1 MEKQEE
7 VIETQQ
13 VETKPEPEPKPES
26 KPEPEPVETQTR
38 LQELIKCP
46 KCNKMVKLKTLKYSH
61 KQTCSGEESN
71 QKKIVKEEP
80 LPEKPAV
87 VVNDIDE
94 TPKQEA
100 PKISRTK
107 SIMIPEKIQITPEM
121 IKEHRQNMMK
131 ERLQL
136 RQNNMKRLFANSIK

>member
-7 VIETQQ
+7 VIETPQ

-61 KQTCSGEESN
+61 KKTCSGEECN

-100 PKISRTK
+100 PKLTRTK
-107 SIMIPEKIQITPEM
+107 SIIIPENT
-121 IKEHRQNMMK
+121 
-131 ERLQL
+131 
-136 RQNNMKRLFANSIK
+136 NNT